1 MQNLSNIELLN
12 RRTPLST
19 SDMVHKYHRKG
30 PIGHIMNKIPKEYKG
45 DVGWTSKKN
54 NYSGNGRIVYHSS
67 PQKMTMEL
75 DYKDDFD
82 VLPQFK

>member
-1 MQNLSNIELLN
+1 M
-12 RRTPLST
+12 
-19 SDMVHKYHRKG
+19 D
-30 PIGHIMNKIPKEYKG
+30 KIPKEYKG

-54 NYSGNGRIVYHSS
+54 NYSGNGSIVYHSS
-67 PQKMTMEL
+67 PQKMTVEL